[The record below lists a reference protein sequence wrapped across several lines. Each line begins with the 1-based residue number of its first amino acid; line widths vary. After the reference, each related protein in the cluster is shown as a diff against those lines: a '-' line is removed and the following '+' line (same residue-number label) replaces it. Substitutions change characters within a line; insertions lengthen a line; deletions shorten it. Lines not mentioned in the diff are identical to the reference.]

1 MKKIFVFISVIILF
15 ASEIASASNSNSLSF
30 DGTSGYVNCGENSA
44 MRPVLAITVEAWV
57 NPDVNSTWNGV
68 LTNLQDNGNNES
80 GYGLFMD
87 NNYNKILWWVQTN
100 GGIPNNMDVPSYTLP
115 LNTWTHV
122 VGTYDGANLKLYIN
136 GSLVSSKPRT
146 GAINWTYQPLAFT
159 IGEYLD
165 DNENHYFKGKI
176 DDVRVWAYARSAAEI
191 ANDMHTDLTGAE
203 SGLMAY
209 FKLNEGTGTT
219 TADNSANAY
228 NSGTLHGGATWSAD
242 NPDLLY
248 SALPKN
254 KALHFDGTTGY
265 VNCGTSSSLRPTNA
279 ITVEAWVRTN
289 TSSNTNGSGIITNLQ
304 DNGTAESGFG
314 FLCYGDVMW
323 WLQTVGGETSASGV
337 NSAYPRHQIPVNV
350 WTHIAGTYDGQ
361 MLRLFINGIEV
372 ATMPKIGAINWN
384 YLPLGLTIGKY
395 YDDNENI
402 FFKGD
407 VDEVRIWNVARTAQE
422 INSTKDVELS
432 GRENGLVAYYN
443 FNGGKY
449 ATLSDNSDLALSP
462 GSMMAYSDWVDGAPV
477 LQLSTPTNQ
486 ASNISIANLVAT
498 SATIKCT
505 KGNGNNRLILLKQG
519 FTGAFTPTDS
529 TTCNANSLFG
539 SVGSSYAGGWY
550 CVYNGVGDS
559 VIVNGLNPLT
569 AYRVQIIEYNGV
581 KGIEQYQTAV
591 GVNNPVNFDTPC
603 QPPMTPTITLIGNT
617 LHSSATTGNQW
628 YNSNGIIEGETGQ
641 DFVVHSQSTYY
652 TIVTLANCS
661 SSPSNSINTL
671 LTSAKN
677 GFANE
682 EAIIFK
688 CSRNQV
694 TIDLGT
700 NNQTANYEFSN
711 LSGQSIAKGEF
722 EEKTNL
728 SLRAFPK
735 GIYLIKVTNGFNTTV
750 KRILVQ

>member
-1 MKKIFVFISVIILF
+1 MKKIFFFISVVILF

-30 DGTSGYVNCGENSA
+30 DGTSGYVNCGRNSSL
-44 MRPVLAITVEAWV
+44 RPVLAITVEAWV

-176 DDVRVWAYARSAAEI
+176 DDVRVWAYARSAQEI
-191 ANDMHTDLTGAE
+191 ANDMHTDLTGNE

-228 NSGTLHGGATWSAD
+228 NIGAIYGGATWSAD

-248 SALPKN
+248 SSLPKN
-254 KALHFDGTTGY
+254 KALHFDGATGY

-337 NSAYPRHQIPVNV
+337 NSAYPRHQIPINQ

-361 MLRLFINGIEV
+361 MLRLFINGTQV
-372 ATMPKIGAINWN
+372 ATMPKTGAINWT
-384 YLPLGLTIGKY
+384 YLPLALTIGKY

-432 GRENGLVAYYN
+432 GRENGLIAYYN

-486 ASNISIANLVAT
+486 ASNVSISNLTAT
-498 SATIKCT
+498 SATIKCS
-505 KGNGNNRLILLKQG
+505 KGNGNNRLVLLKQSS
-519 FTGAFTPTDS
+519 TGAFIPTDS
-529 TTCNANSLFG
+529 ATYTANSFFG

-559 VIVNGLNPLT
+559 VTVNGLNPLT
-569 AYRVQIIEYNGV
+569 AYRVQVVEYNGV
-581 KGIEQYQTAV
+581 KGIEQYQTTA

-603 QPPMTPTITLIGNT
+603 QPPTTPTITLIGNT

-628 YNSNGIIEGETGQ
+628 YNSNGMIEGETGQ
-641 DFVVHSQSTYY
+641 DFVVQSQNTYY

-661 SSPSNSINTL
+661 SSHSNSINTL

-682 EAIIFK
+682 EAIILK
-688 CSRNQV
+688 CSKNQV

-700 NNQTANYEFSN
+700 NNQTANYEFTN

-735 GIYLIKVTNGFNTTV
+735 GIYLIKVTNGVSTTV